1 MSKKNNASGRKSTGL
16 GQTLRRTFL
25 GGLFGGTK
33 EYTIENERYDSP
45 SKLAVKRFFRK
56 PLATGAV
63 IVLACMFIFVFVG
76 PLFDPVDLSYTEV
89 FHKNVAPNMSMMKVP
104 AAMKDNTV
112 SISSRGSFT
121 LGLDGDGN
129 VHVWGYYYSMSK
141 DPKRDVM
148 KIPQEVQDA
157 NIKFAAAGTDH
168 CIAIGDDGTIY
179 GWGEYDNGQYGLGGR
194 MTDICKYK
202 QPSQM
207 HEATNY
213 VNTYIVNYCICNGG
227 LCNEI

>member
-121 LGLDGDGN
+121 LGLE
-129 VHVWGYYYSMSK
+129 
-141 DPKRDVM
+141 R
-148 KIPQEVQDA
+148 
-157 NIKFAAAGTDH
+157 
-168 CIAIGDDGTIY
+168 
-179 GWGEYDNGQYGLGGR
+179 
-194 MTDICKYK
+194 
-202 QPSQM
+202 
-207 HEATNY
+207 
-213 VNTYIVNYCICNGG
+213 
-227 LCNEI
+227 